1 MAEGEL
7 RDYREAPAT
16 CFDFPLLKD
25 EVTAI
30 VQDAVLTSLEGNVY
44 DHAKVGL
51 SPAYPFG
58 ARQARDQ
65 SEPTS
70 SFENKQVN
78 DWISAMSTACVT
90 DLKQLCPN
98 FKYIVTCFV
107 RQRRGG
113 GLEMNSTAFWD
124 EKADGA

>member
-1 MAEGEL
+1 MP
-7 RDYREAPAT
+7 PAT

-44 DHAKVGL
+44 DHAK
-51 SPAYPFG
+51 
-58 ARQARDQ
+58 ARDQ

-98 FKYIVTCFV
+98 FKYIITCFV

-124 EKADGA
+124 EKADGACTVSWENATISAVLCVYGLAL